1 MQFVTNGF
9 VMDKD
14 RVVFDTEDPQI
25 LILDIPE
32 GAAILEVDF
41 RMDCASPKI
50 GAFLRELERLPRQQE
65 EELNRLREQLEQRE
79 RLIWEMEN
87 TKVWKTYQKLKKM
100 TGKGR

>member
-1 MQFVTNGF
+1 M
-9 VMDKD
+9 
-14 RVVFDTEDPQI
+14 DTEDPQI
-25 LILDIPE
+25 LILDIPR
-32 GAAILEVDF
+32 GVRLYWRWDF

-65 EELNRLREQLEQRE
+65 EELNHLREQLEQRE